1 MALTLPALRSAD
13 GPQKILKAFKAS
25 LSDKAE
31 GEIWTNVPAYVF
43 GGQRPRGCN
52 MAEYVVQEGV
62 LHERALK
69 SLRTVKRP
77 TPDPDNP
84 EPPAI
89 NTVFPESLRAF
100 LLLEKSS
107 LPGILR
113 VSVLIQCAYTYDMVT
128 VGTSLRNALSEVE
141 LRRIDRS
148 SPEEAF

>member
-1 MALTLPALRSAD
+1 MGLTLPVLRSAN
-13 GPQKILKAFKAS
+13 GPMKILKAFKAS

-31 GEIWTNVPAYVF
+31 GEIWTNVQAYVF

-77 TPDPDNP
+77 TPDPD
-84 EPPAI
+84 EAPPPDI
-89 NTVFPESLRAF
+89 DTVFPESLRAF

-107 LPGILR
+107 LPGNLR
-113 VSVLIQCAYTYDMVT
+113 VPVLMQCAYVYDMT
-128 VGTSLRNALSEVE
+128 WLPLAQRCETRFGSGASTCRSLFA
-141 LRRIDRS
+141 
-148 SPEEAF
+148 